1 MYCVRCGRKA
11 AEGEKRCA
19 VCNMRLVSPAKLNRL
34 LNEEK
39 ERNDDDAFDR
49 FLISAEKTLHSCGKH
64 ISSGSKKLAEAAK
77 EKLTLLLPK
86 LQEAWEKAR
95 VYLKKEYK
103 VLKKKYRRLVKNIKA
118 KLAELKDT
126 SARENEPRMTQKKSA
141 GKTGSTAKTVGSRT
155 STGKTAAS
163 AGSVRTAAASREERP
178 TTRGELLLQSFRNKP
193 KSKNNRLKSAENRIE
208 SDDYENWS
216 DSDETESAIGRIE
229 SVKYKPKFI
238 NNKPKSATNRPK
250 SASAKT
256 HTTSGRS
263 AAGTVGKTGTKK
275 SRSAHG
281 YMTREEEEFEE
292 KNVRSIV
299 SMGCLLLAFIL
310 LLMWGT
316 LTNGGR
322 RTFAGLG
329 MGSAKG
335 YVLLG
340 DDCMTE
346 GNYSRAVEHY
356 YKALSKK
363 ITYDA
368 AYKLA
373 AAYSHTGDIGREV
386 SALLL
391 CVDYYPKNIEPYK
404 ELLYLYPEGYERPE
418 KVSLALGKGLNQ
430 FGDKLYEP

>member
-95 VYLKKEYK
+95 VFLKKEYK
-103 VLKKKYRRLVKNIKA
+103 VLRKKYRRLVKNIKA
-118 KLAELKDT
+118 QIASFREEKQSAGGRTEPVLREKKPAAK
-126 SARENEPRMTQKKSA
+126 SARGVKTPSSSA
-141 GKTGSTAKTVGSRT
+141 KGSAAKAVSY
-155 STGKTAAS
+155 
-163 AGSVRTAAASREERP
+163 EERP
-178 TTRGELLLQSFRNKP
+178 ATRGEIVARSIQ
-193 KSKNNRLKSAENRIE
+193 
-208 SDDYENWS
+208 
-216 DSDETESAIGRIE
+216 
-229 SVKYKPKFI
+229 
-238 NNKPKSATNRPK
+238 NRPRSV
-250 SASAKT
+250 SARHDDPFALPTRPASGVRKKTPAGKPSSAK
-256 HTTSGRS
+256 HR
-263 AAGTVGKTGTKK
+263 
-275 SRSAHG
+275 
-281 YMTREEEEFEE
+281 TRAEEEFEE
-292 KNVRSIV
+292 KNVRFIV

-316 LTNGGR
+316 LTPGGK

-329 MGSAKG
+329 MGSAGG

-340 DDCMTE
+340 DDCMAE

-373 AAYSHTGDIGREV
+373 AAYSHTGDLGREV

-418 KVSLALGKGLNQ
+418 KVSLALGKGLNR